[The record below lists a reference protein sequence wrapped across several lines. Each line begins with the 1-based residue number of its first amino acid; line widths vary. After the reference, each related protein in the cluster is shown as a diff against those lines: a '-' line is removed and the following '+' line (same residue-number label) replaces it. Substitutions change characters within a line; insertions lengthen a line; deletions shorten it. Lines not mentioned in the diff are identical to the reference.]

1 MKYNWRNGIYKNEM
15 KNVSDVLLNGGVVIF
30 PTETVYGMGASALS
44 LSAISKVYDIK
55 KRPIEKA
62 INIMVSGTK
71 EIEKYAFIKSDLE
84 RKIIEKFMPGE
95 ITIILDKKNDFGFG
109 FTKED
114 TIGVRIPDSKIALD
128 ILKEVKIPLIVTSAN
143 ISDHPSITNPS
154 DLDVFDKSVDII
166 IDGGV
171 IEKGVHSTIVRVV
184 DNKVVVLRE
193 GKITKE
199 DIEKVIFE

>member
-1 MKYNWRNGIYKNEM
+1 MKYNWKSFIDKDEM
-15 KNVSDVLLNGGVVIF
+15 KNVSYTLLNDGVVVF

-44 LSAISKVYDIK
+44 SSAISRVYDIK
-55 KRPIEKA
+55 KRPKGKA
-62 INIMVSGTK
+62 INIMVSDIK
-71 EIEKYAFIKSDLE
+71 EIEKYAFIRSNLE
-84 RKIIEKFMPGE
+84 RKIIENFMPGE
-95 ITIILDKKNDFGFG
+95 ITIILDKKNDFGSG

-154 DLDVFDKSVDII
+154 DLDVFDKAVNII

-171 IEKGVHSTIVRVV
+171 IEKGVPSTIVRVE
-184 DNKVVVLRE
+184 DNKVVILRE

-199 DIEKVIFE
+199 DIKKVIFE